1 MNQANHVAIIM
12 DGNGRWALNRRK
24 SRSYGHQQGLRTI
37 EKIVDYAI
45 KKKIPYLTL
54 FTFSSENWKRPKNE
68 VNFLFKLL
76 ENYFKNNLIKVIRN
90 GIKVKII
97 GNKSKLMRNLRK
109 IIKLA
114 ENKTKKNKK
123 ITIQLAL
130 NYGSKHEII
139 NSLKIINKKKQKI
152 TNENFEKKLIVIF
165 FIIAFPILLTIIFQV
180 KIYNG
185 IRLFLFIIPFLS
197 MLSAISLYYILKNFK
212 KFFYIK
218 IIFNVIM
225 LFFLIFLQ
233 RFIYLTP
240 YHYDYSNFF
249 KIKFINTEKL
259 YVHDYWT
266 TSYKELI
273 KLIKADKSIKSIKSD
288 FCGGGIHIVRYLS
301 HKYSDGKIVFVPYE
315 QADYIIMTNRVSRFH
330 GIMNCFDL
338 FKGDDIAVV
347 KRNGLILSVI
357 RKIKT

>member
-76 ENYFKNNLIKVIRN
+76 ENYFKKNLLKVIRN

-97 GNKSKLMRNLRK
+97 GDKSKLAENLRK

-123 ITIQLAL
+123 ISVQLAL

-152 TNENFEKKLIVIF
+152 TNENLEKNLYTSGLPNPDILIRTGGQRRLSNFLLWQIAYTEIF
-165 FIIAFPILLTIIFQV
+165 FVNKLWPDFNKNDFQKILN
-180 KIYNG
+180 K
-185 IRLFLFIIPFLS
+185 
-197 MLSAISLYYILKNFK
+197 FK
-212 KFFYIK
+212 KIK
-218 IIFNVIM
+218 
-225 LFFLIFLQ
+225 
-233 RFIYLTP
+233 R
-240 YHYDYSNFF
+240 NF
-249 KIKFINTEKL
+249 
-259 YVHDYWT
+259 
-266 TSYKELI
+266 
-273 KLIKADKSIKSIKSD
+273 
-288 FCGGGIHIVRYLS
+288 
-301 HKYSDGKIVFVPYE
+301 GKI
-315 QADYIIMTNRVSRFH
+315 
-330 GIMNCFDL
+330 
-338 FKGDDIAVV
+338 
-347 KRNGLILSVI
+347 
-357 RKIKT
+357 